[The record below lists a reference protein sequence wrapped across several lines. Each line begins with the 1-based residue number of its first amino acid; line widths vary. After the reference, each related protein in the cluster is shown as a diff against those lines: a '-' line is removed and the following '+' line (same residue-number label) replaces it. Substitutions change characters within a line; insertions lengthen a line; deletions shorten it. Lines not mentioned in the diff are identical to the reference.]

1 MKVIA
6 TINQKGGTGKTLL
19 STNLAVASVL
29 AGHTTA
35 LIDLDPQCSAVGWSD
50 KRTEKK
56 PAVIATPAP
65 RLQHWLNISSDNGAT
80 LAFIDT
86 APNIGSPVLEAARA
100 ADFVLVPSRA
110 GDVDLEAIPPT
121 MEVIAMAKT
130 RASVVL
136 NAVKTGSNIG
146 SEGQAK
152 AKALGLPCTPFV
164 IGERVGFVRAFNQGA
179 SIMEY
184 EPNSRSTQEI
194 QRLWKYLEKE
204 VGV

>member
-1 MKVIA
+1 MKIVA
-6 TINQKGGTGKTLL
+6 TINQKGGTGKTML

-35 LIDLDPQCSAVGWSD
+35 LIDLDPQCSAMGWSD
-50 KRTEKK
+50 KRGTKT

-65 RLQHWLNISSDNGAT
+65 RLQHWLDLASDNGAT

-121 MEVIAMAKT
+121 MEVIKMAKT

-136 NAVKTGSNIG
+136 NAVKCGSNLGI
-146 SEGQAK
+146 EGREK
-152 AKALGLPCTPFV
+152 AKELGLPCAPFV
-164 IGERVGFVRAFNQGA
+164 IGERVGFVRAFNKGE
-179 SIMEY
+179 SITEY
-184 EPNSRSTQEI
+184 EPNSESAREI
-194 QRLWKYLEKE
+194 QCLWKFVEKE
-204 VGV
+204 LEV